1 LFSAWIF
8 SSVFLCSIYSL
19 MKSAFSSIWSSVM
32 PIASNS
38 FRSGCHDGSVVSIAE
53 LRELVVLEWL
63 LCDGDV
69 TLAGG
74 MMDCG
79 GGAECEAWR

>member
-1 LFSAWIF
+1 M
-8 SSVFLCSIYSL
+8 YSL
-19 MKSAFSSIWSSVM
+19 MKSAFSSIWSSVI

-38 FRSGCHDGSVVSIAE
+38 FSSGCHDGSVVSIAE
-53 LRELVVLEWL
+53 FLELGAVEKV

-69 TLAGG
+69 MFAGG

-79 GGAECEAWR
+79 GGADWEE